1 MKSRARL
8 AVFRNNFALRYMEA
22 SEEKRRLEKLA
33 WLEARRKEKEED
45 ARRRRRLSQDDPTPS
60 EALLLRSPDSARK
73 AQWLEEK
80 RRESATNLH
89 RRKVMAAEEER
100 SMVARPSSPELA
112 RAAKRDWQRQVR
124 ASWEASLQRRRV
136 LAPAP
141 TAAAPEEESMTSMI
155 AAFSELAGSM
165 SPRTSPRGS
174 PSPRPA
180 PAEVADPAEIADA
193 TATARALKQ
202 QWLQERRRE
211 WAAALMARQNTK
223 LNQGEQLVLD
233 GWLERI
239 YAEGGVA
246 ESDGQLAARLKRQ
259 FVAFERSQWEAR
271 AARRKAMADSEGAD
285 GRVVVEANESDL
297 DAQAKMEW
305 VRRRRAEAELSL
317 ARRRSLASLS
327 DGRYVEDPRLVKER
341 WLKERRQEWEAMVK
355 RRRALAKEERSLIEQ
370 RLLSNPALL
379 ASLVDAMVDG
389 GTLPESCGGDALG
402 DEDPSFVLDLIKA
415 HLTAARDSAA
425 QLRDR
430 LLEGTQMPVRPLV
443 IERPHAPAPAP
454 SFDA

>member
-1 MKSRARL
+1 
-8 AVFRNNFALRYMEA
+8 
-22 SEEKRRLEKLA
+22 
-33 WLEARRKEKEED
+33 
-45 ARRRRRLSQDDPTPS
+45 
-60 EALLLRSPDSARK
+60 
-73 AQWLEEK
+73 
-80 RRESATNLH
+80 
-89 RRKVMAAEEER
+89 
-100 SMVARPSSPELA
+100 
-112 RAAKRDWQRQVR
+112 
-124 ASWEASLQRRRV
+124 
-136 LAPAP
+136 
-141 TAAAPEEESMTSMI
+141 
-155 AAFSELAGSM
+155 
-165 SPRTSPRGS
+165 
-174 PSPRPA
+174 
-180 PAEVADPAEIADA
+180 
-193 TATARALKQ
+193 
-202 QWLQERRRE
+202 
-211 WAAALMARQNTK
+211 MARQNTK

-443 IERPHAPAPAP
+443 IERPHAAAPAP

>member
-1 MKSRARL
+1 
-8 AVFRNNFALRYMEA
+8 
-22 SEEKRRLEKLA
+22 
-33 WLEARRKEKEED
+33 
-45 ARRRRRLSQDDPTPS
+45 
-60 EALLLRSPDSARK
+60 
-73 AQWLEEK
+73 
-80 RRESATNLH
+80 
-89 RRKVMAAEEER
+89 
-100 SMVARPSSPELA
+100 
-112 RAAKRDWQRQVR
+112 
-124 ASWEASLQRRRV
+124 
-136 LAPAP
+136 
-141 TAAAPEEESMTSMI
+141 MI

-165 SPRTSPRGS
+165 SPRTSRS
-174 PSPRPA
+174 CCRFLRPA

-193 TATARALKQ
+193 AAARALAAVACRRATGAQ
-202 QWLQERRRE
+202 GFWPQSRASIPERANPCPAGASLRR
-211 WAAALMARQNTK
+211 LMARQNTK

-341 WLKERRQEWEAMVK
+341 WLMKMADARKYGEATMV
-355 RRRALAKEERSLIEQ
+355 
-370 RLLSNPALL
+370 
-379 ASLVDAMVDG
+379 G
-389 GTLPESCGGDALG
+389 GE
-402 DEDPSFVLDLIKA
+402 
-415 HLTAARDSAA
+415 TAARAHDGSARSNSA
-425 QLRDR
+425 SSRTPR
-430 LLEGTQMPVRPLV
+430 CSPRSSTRWSTEARCPRAAAATRSAT
-443 IERPHAPAPAP
+443 RTRR
-454 SFDA
+454 SCST

>member
-1 MKSRARL
+1 MARGRGMLGADGPTSGRMFDQKGAGLHDYEADDGDGEGKAGYDGTRL
-8 AVFRNNFALRYMEA
+8 AH
-22 SEEKRRLEKLA
+22 
-33 WLEARRKEKEED
+33 
-45 ARRRRRLSQDDPTPS
+45 
-60 EALLLRSPDSARK
+60 
-73 AQWLEEK
+73 
-80 RRESATNLH
+80 REH
-89 RRKVMAAEEER
+89 G
-100 SMVARPSSPELA
+100 ARPSLLTPRFSH
-112 RAAKRDWQRQVR
+112 
-124 ASWEASLQRRRV
+124 
-136 LAPAP
+136 P
-141 TAAAPEEESMTSMI
+141 TLLP
-155 AAFSELAGSM
+155 
-165 SPRTSPRGS
+165 P
-174 PSPRPA
+174 
-180 PAEVADPAEIADA
+180 
-193 TATARALKQ
+193 
-202 QWLQERRRE
+202 QERRRE

-239 YAEGGVA
+239 YSEGGVA

-443 IERPHAPAPAP
+443 IERPHAAAPAP

>member
-1 MKSRARL
+1 
-8 AVFRNNFALRYMEA
+8 
-22 SEEKRRLEKLA
+22 
-33 WLEARRKEKEED
+33 
-45 ARRRRRLSQDDPTPS
+45 
-60 EALLLRSPDSARK
+60 
-73 AQWLEEK
+73 
-80 RRESATNLH
+80 
-89 RRKVMAAEEER
+89 
-100 SMVARPSSPELA
+100 
-112 RAAKRDWQRQVR
+112 
-124 ASWEASLQRRRV
+124 
-136 LAPAP
+136 
-141 TAAAPEEESMTSMI
+141 MTSMI

-165 SPRTSPRGS
+165 SPRARRRGLAE
-174 PSPRPA
+174 PRPA
-180 PAEVADPAEIADA
+180 TAEVADPAEIADA
-193 TATARALKQ
+193 AATARALKQ

-246 ESDGQLAARLKRQ
+246 ESDGQLRMKRQ

-389 GTLPESCGGDALG
+389 GTLPESCGSDALG

-430 LLEGTQMPVRPLV
+430 LLEARRCPSAPSSSSDPTRPRPRRRLMLSFQGLCSTKLLNV
-443 IERPHAPAPAP
+443 HRPHNGVLTKRSLGRFHVVSPDR
-454 SFDA
+454 SWKK

>member
-1 MKSRARL
+1 
-8 AVFRNNFALRYMEA
+8 
-22 SEEKRRLEKLA
+22 
-33 WLEARRKEKEED
+33 
-45 ARRRRRLSQDDPTPS
+45 
-60 EALLLRSPDSARK
+60 
-73 AQWLEEK
+73 
-80 RRESATNLH
+80 
-89 RRKVMAAEEER
+89 
-100 SMVARPSSPELA
+100 
-112 RAAKRDWQRQVR
+112 
-124 ASWEASLQRRRV
+124 
-136 LAPAP
+136 
-141 TAAAPEEESMTSMI
+141 
-155 AAFSELAGSM
+155 
-165 SPRTSPRGS
+165 
-174 PSPRPA
+174 
-180 PAEVADPAEIADA
+180 
-193 TATARALKQ
+193 
-202 QWLQERRRE
+202 
-211 WAAALMARQNTK
+211 MARQNTK

-370 RLLSNPALL
+370 RLLSNL
-379 ASLVDAMVDG
+379 SL
-389 GTLPESCGGDALG
+389 
-402 DEDPSFVLDLIKA
+402 I
-415 HLTAARDSAA
+415 H
-425 QLRDR
+425 
-430 LLEGTQMPVRPLV
+430 
-443 IERPHAPAPAP
+443 I
-454 SFDA
+454 

>member
-1 MKSRARL
+1 
-8 AVFRNNFALRYMEA
+8 
-22 SEEKRRLEKLA
+22 
-33 WLEARRKEKEED
+33 
-45 ARRRRRLSQDDPTPS
+45 
-60 EALLLRSPDSARK
+60 
-73 AQWLEEK
+73 
-80 RRESATNLH
+80 
-89 RRKVMAAEEER
+89 
-100 SMVARPSSPELA
+100 
-112 RAAKRDWQRQVR
+112 
-124 ASWEASLQRRRV
+124 
-136 LAPAP
+136 
-141 TAAAPEEESMTSMI
+141 MTSMI

-193 TATARALKQ
+193 AATARALKQ

-285 GRVVVEANESDL
+285 GRVEANESDL

-443 IERPHAPAPAP
+443 IERPHAAP